1 MMTRKRWLA
10 VGAALL
16 ALCLIS
22 GSLGFAYLARNIPG
36 VARLIHEPPA
46 APTGALPVTDKISL
60 PATATLTVTP
70 TATEVPPTPTSTPS
84 ATATVTRPSPQA
96 ETVEGPVPTL
106 ASTATPTPTWTASP
120 TTVPPTAIPPAPTA
134 TPPASTA
141 TPAPRPEWIAFESQ
155 RGVNNDLEIMAM
167 APDGSRQTNLTNSW
181 ADDVAPAWAPD
192 GRRIAFVSFRDTLA
206 GKWGLGNGA
215 VYVMPFDPASGQA
228 GEARRVTDD
237 GGSEGWPTWS
247 PDGRRIA
254 FQSNRSGNWD
264 IWMINADGTGLAQ
277 LTRHPADDRFACWS
291 PDGTK
296 IAFTSQRSGTQD
308 VWVLDVQAALSSG
321 DDSGAINLTN
331 SPSDDRYPFWSPDGK
346 QLTFN
351 SRRDGNYEIYIMN
364 SDGSH
369 PRNVSNSPKSAEG
382 LADWSPDGTR
392 LVFYSDRSGNKEVY
406 LLDLATLAWTN
417 ISNHPASDEFCAWS
431 P

>member
-1 MMTRKRWLA
+1 MTHKRKLA
-10 VGAALL
+10 AGAALL
-16 ALCLIS
+16 ALCLVC
-22 GSLGFAYLARNIPG
+22 GGLGFAYLARNIPG
-36 VARLIHEPPA
+36 VARLLHDPPA
-46 APTGALPVTDKISL
+46 IPTEALAVADKIAL
-60 PATATLTVTP
+60 PATATLTVAP
-70 TATEVPPTPTSTPS
+70 TQTQVPPAVTSTPS
-84 ATATVTRPSPQA
+84 ATATAALPSPQA
-96 ETVEGPVPTL
+96 TTVASPEPTL
-106 ASTATPTPTWTASP
+106 ASTATPTPTSTASP
-120 TTVPPTAIPPAPTA
+120 TTIAPPTSTAPPPTAT
-134 TPPASTA
+134 TPP
-141 TPAPRPEWIAFESQ
+141 RLQWIAFESQ
-155 RGVNNDLEIMAM
+155 RGANNDLEIMAM

-215 VYVMPFDPASGQA
+215 VYVMPFDPATGQA

-264 IWMINADGTGLAQ
+264 VWIINADGTGLAQ
-277 LTRHPADDRFACWS
+277 LTRHPADDRFPSWS
-291 PDGTK
+291 PDGTR
-296 IAFTSQRSGTQD
+296 IAFTSKRSGSYD

-321 DDSGAINLTN
+321 DDSGAVNLTN
-331 SPSDDRYPFWSPDGK
+331 SPSEDRYPFWSPDGK

-351 SRRDGNYEIYIMN
+351 SKRDGNYEIYIMN

-369 PRNVSNSPKSAEG
+369 PRNVSNSPRSAEG

-406 LLDLATLAWTN
+406 ILDLASLAWTN
-417 ISNHPASDEFCAWS
+417 ISNHPASDEFCVWS